1 MLKLISKDTRAGK
14 ELKFKKV
21 DYLDRFCFVLAVLV
35 IIINILILFL
45 I

>member
-14 ELKFKKV
+14 ELKFKKIN
-21 DYLDRFCFVLAVLV
+21 YIDRFCFGLAAVV